1 MGRQTTNEETSEC
14 VISDNNKCN
23 EQKQGK
29 VRDWDVAEGTE
40 TIFSEVF
47 WKGLTEMV
55 TIEQR
60 PELSKGI
67 SYGKS

>member
-1 MGRQTTNEETSEC
+1 MGRQTTNKATSER

-29 VRDWDVAEGTE
+29 VRDWEVAEGTE

-47 WKGLTEMV
+47 WKGLAEMV